1 MRHRR
6 IGRKL
11 GVVTKHRDAL
21 FRNMVTDFLR
31 LGRIQ
36 TTDTRAKE
44 LRRIAEK
51 LITLAKRRTL
61 HARRQA
67 ASIIRDKETLK
78 KLFDEI
84 AQKYENR
91 PGGYTRIIKL
101 GARRGDNAPISMIE
115 LVEETFQT
123 KRKKKP
129 KTTPKERITAK
140 EAVEAKSGKK
150 ESAEELGLVGAEEE
164 KSKET
169 PQEAA
174 SESPEKTE

>member
-11 GVVTKHRDAL
+11 GVVTKHRGAL
-21 FRNMVTDFLR
+21 LRNMVTDFLR

-44 LRRIAEK
+44 LRRFAEK
-51 LITLAKRRTL
+51 LITIAKRGTL
-61 HARRQA
+61 QARRQA

-84 AQKYENR
+84 AQRYKNR
-91 PGGYTRIIKL
+91 PGGYTRIVKL
-101 GARRGDNAPISMIE
+101 GVRRGDNAPISIIE
-115 LVEETFQT
+115 LVEETLEPKRRKRQKTAPKGQT
-123 KRKKKP
+123 P
-129 KTTPKERITAK
+129 VKETA
-140 EAVEAKSGKK
+140 EAKSRKK
-150 ESAEELGLVGAEEE
+150 ESAEELGLVGAEGE
-164 KSKET
+164 KPKET
-169 PQEAA
+169 MQEAT

>member
-1 MRHRR
+1 MRHKR

-11 GVVTKHRDAL
+11 GVVTKHRGAL

-51 LITLAKRRTL
+51 LITVAKQGTL

-67 ASIIRDKETLK
+67 ASIIRDRETLK

-84 AQKYENR
+84 AQRYKNR
-91 PGGYTRIIKL
+91 PGGYTRIVKL

-129 KTTPKERITAK
+129 KTTPKEQVTAK
-140 EAVEAKSGKK
+140 EAVETKSGKK
-150 ESAEELGLVGAEEE
+150 ESAEELGLVGVEEE

-174 SESPEKTE
+174 SESSEKTE